1 MDNKVLLLQCS
12 QKYLLY
18 KKTTKQ
24 RYLQLLFQL
33 LLNQFSRF
41 CHGDVYKI
49 KTPVNNLD
57 VLRVSSEGSDI
68 RTFLSRNVYENYES
82 FYLNMKKKKVSPS
95 SLKTFWGLLYLVC
108 CTPPREP
115 GRFWWS
121 RRPSITRTRTRP
133 RLSLPSGRSRCPLQ
147 TQSLWKRGQG
157 DDKTD
162 VIRMET
168 RGQLLFSHGQVGL
181 DSFSPLIN

>member
-1 MDNKVLLLQCS
+1 MDNKLLLLRYS
-12 QKYLLY
+12 QKYFLY

-68 RTFLSRNVYENYES
+68 RTFLSRNVTAHSVNCNY
-82 FYLNMKKKKVSPS
+82 LM
-95 SLKTFWGLLYLVC
+95 
-108 CTPPREP
+108 
-115 GRFWWS
+115 
-121 RRPSITRTRTRP
+121 
-133 RLSLPSGRSRCPLQ
+133 
-147 TQSLWKRGQG
+147 
-157 DDKTD
+157 
-162 VIRMET
+162 
-168 RGQLLFSHGQVGL
+168 
-181 DSFSPLIN
+181 